1 MIYIYDILLNFCDCG
16 DIYDFYEWNN
26 NDEIENIKR
35 IKLLHVDKK
44 IFDDLLKCD
53 VITDKDF
60 LLKIFRTCE
69 VYTGKKAKILD
80 YCSLFS
86 DGERVIAIE
95 FNESGRSIYKSKLLL
110 DEEEEIAILANNL
123 ETFSL
128 QYKVNSKVLKSRFFT
143 RNEIV
148 MRNYLVKE
156 IEECYKKK
164 NYQKLHYLYVEYYEK
179 ESSSYV
185 KMYNDLLNSM
195 KDSLNEKHYNIY
207 KLLKLMC
214 KKKQV

>member
-1 MIYIYDILLNFCDCG
+1 MIYIYDILLNFCDSNE
-16 DIYDFYEWNN
+16 IYDFYEWNN
-26 NDEIENIKR
+26 NDEVENIKR
-35 IKLLHVDKK
+35 IKLIHVDKK
-44 IFDDLLKCD
+44 KFDDLLTYD
-53 VITDKDF
+53 GIIDKDF
-60 LLKIFRTCE
+60 LSKIYRTCE
-69 VYTGKKAKILD
+69 VYTNRKAKILD

-95 FNESGRSIYKSKLLL
+95 FDSNGKPLFKSKLLL

-123 ETFSL
+123 ELS
-128 QYKVNSKVLKSRFFT
+128 QIIYKVNSKILNNRFFT

-148 MRNYLVKE
+148 MRNYLIKE
-156 IEECYKKK
+156 ISDCYKKK

-179 ESSSYV
+179 ESSSYH
-185 KMYNDLLNSM
+185 KMYNDLINSM
-195 KDSLNEKHYNIY
+195 NDSLNEKHYNIY